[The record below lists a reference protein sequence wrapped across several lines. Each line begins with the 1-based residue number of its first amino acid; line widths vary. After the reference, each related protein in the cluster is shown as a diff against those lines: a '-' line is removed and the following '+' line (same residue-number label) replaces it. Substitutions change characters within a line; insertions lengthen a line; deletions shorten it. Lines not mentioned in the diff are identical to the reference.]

1 MQEPIVARAR
11 EASKSYSGWSMAGIF
26 GALVPLS
33 LILGVEFYYL
43 PSEPGSELALH
54 WCLIGVT
61 LAGVAFGAY
70 HLIRGLTG
78 R

>member
-1 MQEPIVARAR
+1 MQPIVARAR
-11 EASKSYSGWSMAGIF
+11 KTDKSYSRRSIAGAF
-26 GALVPLS
+26 CALVPLS
-33 LILGVEFYYL
+33 LVLGVELYYL

-61 LAGVAFGAY
+61 LTGITVAARY
-70 HLIRGLTG
+70 LIRGLME